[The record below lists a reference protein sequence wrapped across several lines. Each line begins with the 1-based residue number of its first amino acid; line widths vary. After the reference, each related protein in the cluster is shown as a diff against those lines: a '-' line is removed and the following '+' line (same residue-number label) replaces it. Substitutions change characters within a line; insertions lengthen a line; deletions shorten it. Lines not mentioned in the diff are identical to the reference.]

1 MGTSVANYKIE
12 LNGSKLSAELTAAVE
27 GVTLEDE
34 INLPALFSIQMNMV
48 NSGSGMWRGTD
59 LKSIKPGDK
68 VKLSLGLDKPQ
79 PLISGEVTSL
89 DLNFSEHSVLDIRG
103 YDLLHRLRMGTRSK
117 VFAKKKLSDIASEIA
132 KEHGL
137 TPVVDDTGTVY
148 PYLFQNNQSNYEFL
162 LERAAMLDYEL
173 YVDDKKLYFVKSRS
187 VKAPGLPEMTFKKD
201 FERLNLELRTLT
213 RGSKVKVKGWDVKEK
228 KELEAEAKTGD
239 ETTKMGG
246 TESGFSISA
255 KAIQESPISIMA
267 ENLLDM
273 SEAKTLAS
281 AAYNSRLR
289 DFIAGEGMCWGNPLL
304 RSGQTVKL
312 MGMGDRFSG
321 IYYIVSTVHK
331 IDSKGYTTTFKVKRT
346 GL

>member
-1 MGTSVANYKIE
+1 MSTSVANYTIE
-12 LNGSKLSAELTAAVE
+12 LNGNKLSAELRAAVE

-48 NSGSGMWRGTD
+48 NSGSGMWRGID
-59 LKSIKPGDK
+59 LTTFKPGDK
-68 VKLSLGLDKPQ
+68 VKVSLGLDKVQ
-79 PLISGEVTSL
+79 PIISGEITSL
-89 DLNFSEHSVLDIRG
+89 DLNFSEHSLLDIRG

-117 VFAKKKLSDIASEIA
+117 VFLKKKDSDIAAEIA

-137 TPVVDDTGTVY
+137 TPVVDDTKTVY
-148 PYLFQNNQSNYEFL
+148 PYIFQNNQSNYEFL
-162 LERAAMLDYEL
+162 LERAAILDYEV
-173 YVDDKKLYFVKSRS
+173 YVDDKKLYYVKSR
-187 VKAPGLPEMTFKKD
+187 VQKAPELPELTFKKD
-201 FERLNLELRTLT
+201 FERLNLELRSLT
-213 RGSKVKVKGWDVKEK
+213 RGSKVKVRGWDVKEK

-246 TESGFSISA
+246 KESGFELSS
-255 KAIQESPISIMA
+255 KALEQSPIAILA

-273 SEAKTLAS
+273 SEAKALAA

-304 RSGQTVKL
+304 RAGKTVKL
-312 MGMGDRFSG
+312 QGLGDRFSG

-346 GL
+346 GI